1 MPARTRSTGLVAPST
16 AIRDIHDP
24 SWRAFVESRPEATIF
39 HLPAWST
46 LLAATYGYRS
56 FVLAE
61 TDTDG
66 QIVAGLPVI
75 EVRSPVTGRRFAS
88 LPFTDYCPP
97 LGRDAASLTR
107 LSNGLSQWWESAGR
121 PRVEIRGAFPS
132 IEGAQSVTV
141 AVRHTLELGSST
153 ERLLQQTRRDTRA
166 SILRARR
173 DGVEVRLSR
182 SPADLATFYGLHLKT
197 RRRLGVP
204 IQPRR
209 FLERLWTSVIEPGNG
224 FAILA
229 SSGREPIAGAIF
241 LAWNGQLIY
250 KYSASDSAYW
260 KLRPTKLVLW
270 SAIAWGCRHGYRL
283 IDFGK
288 TDVENSGLRDFKSS
302 WGSTEVPLTYSYLGA
317 SPAPAG
323 GFAART
329 AAWVI
334 RSSPPIVCRMIGELL
349 YPHFA

>member
-1 MPARTRSTGLVAPST
+1 
-16 AIRDIHDP
+16 
-24 SWRAFVESRPEATIF
+24 
-39 HLPAWST
+39 
-46 LLAATYGYRS
+46 
-56 FVLAE
+56 
-61 TDTDG
+61 
-66 QIVAGLPVI
+66 
-75 EVRSPVTGRRFAS
+75 
-88 LPFTDYCPP
+88 
-97 LGRDAASLTR
+97 
-107 LSNGLSQWWESAGR
+107 
-121 PRVEIRGAFPS
+121 
-132 IEGAQSVTV
+132 
-141 AVRHTLELGSST
+141 
-153 ERLLQQTRRDTRA
+153 
-166 SILRARR
+166 
-173 DGVEVRLSR
+173 
-182 SPADLATFYGLHLKT
+182 
-197 RRRLGVP
+197 
-204 IQPRR
+204 
-209 FLERLWTSVIEPGNG
+209 VIEPGNG

-329 AAWVI
+329 AAWLI